1 MARLTSISLILIAAL
16 AVGMCPCGL
25 RLVVDRAMTMVASI
39 VPGKTAKVTC
49 PACAGKQHQPSGSDR
64 NAPDPQRCTTAVTS
78 DLPSSPTQAPVMA
91 AMPVPFELLI
101 VVADPVR
108 PVGERGGFLHAG
120 LPEPPTLLNLG
131 CCLNT

>member
-1 MARLTSISLILIAAL
+1 MAKCSSILLTLIVAF

-25 RLVVDRAMTMVASI
+25 RLVVDQAITTVASI
-39 VPGKTAKVTC
+39 VPGQTAKVTC
-49 PACAGKQHQPSGSDR
+49 PACAGKHQPSGSDH
-64 NAPDPQRCTTAVTS
+64 NAPDPQRCATTVTS

-101 VVADPVR
+101 VVADLVR